1 MNKPYLY
8 CGKTNMMESLRV
20 FIVEDNK
27 LYGDMLRYHLALNP
41 DNKVLLFATGKECI
55 DNLYQ
60 NPDFISLDYSLPGM
74 LGLEVLKKIKE
85 FNPEIPVVMV
95 SGQEDITTA
104 VSLLKEGAYDYFVKD
119 EDTKDRIWNTLKK
132 IRENLQ
138 LKQEIDELK
147 NEIGKKYEFENVI
160 RGNSRVIHQLF
171 KLIEKA
177 TQTNIA
183 VSLIGETGTGKDLV
197 AKAIHYNS
205 SRKSYPFVAINVNA
219 IPNELIE
226 SEFFGYEKGAF
237 TGANSQKIGKF
248 ELANKGSIFLDEI
261 AEMDKN
267 MQSKLLRVIQEKEL
281 TRVGGNATIKFDA
294 RIIVATNK
302 DLAEEVR
309 KGNFR
314 EDLYYRLL
322 GLSIVLP
329 PLRYRGNDILIL
341 ARYFLDDFCNE
352 NKLEKKSISPK
363 AKEKLMNHAYPGNV
377 RELKAI
383 IELAAVMSN
392 NKVIEADNISFT
404 KTNLL
409 TDMLNNEDT
418 LSGYTKKIL
427 KHYLEKFDNNVMKV
441 ASKLDIGKSTIYRM
455 IKENEL

>member
-1 MNKPYLY
+1 M
-8 CGKTNMMESLRV
+8 
-20 FIVEDNK
+20 
-27 LYGDMLRYHLALNP
+27 
-41 DNKVLLFATGKECI
+41 
-55 DNLYQ
+55 
-60 NPDFISLDYSLPGM
+60 
-74 LGLEVLKKIKE
+74 
-85 FNPEIPVVMV
+85 
-95 SGQEDITTA
+95 
-104 VSLLKEGAYDYFVKD
+104 
-119 EDTKDRIWNTLKK
+119 
-132 IRENLQ
+132 
-138 LKQEIDELK
+138 KQEIDELK

-205 SRKSYPFVAINVNA
+205 SRKSYPFVAINVSA

-281 TRVGGNATIKFDA
+281 TRVGGNTTIKFDA

-302 DLAEEVR
+302 DLVEEVR

-341 ARYFLDDFCNE
+341 ARYFLDDFCSE

-409 TDMLNNEDT
+409 TDLLNNEDT

-427 KHYLEKFDNNVMKV
+427 KHYLEKFDNNVVKV